1 MTAAEP
7 APRENVLRPDS
18 PESVLDA
25 VRWAAAEE
33 TPLEIIGRGSKRGV
47 GRPVQAEYTLDLS
60 GLTGVTLY
68 EPDELV
74 LSARAGTS
82 VAEIEALLAEHDQEL
97 AFEPLDYGGLANGEA
112 DLGTIGGAL
121 AANVSGPRRLKAGA
135 ARDHVLGIH
144 AVSGRGEAFKSG
156 GRVVKNVTGYDL
168 PRGLAGSWGTL
179 AIVTELTFKVL
190 PRAETAATVLLTG
203 LDDATAVRAMCG
215 AMGSTNE
222 VSGAAHLPAGAA
234 ARLPLPDLAG
244 LGQALTA
251 LRLEG
256 VGPSV
261 AYRTEKL
268 VERMGAVGPVETLDT
283 AATRALWA
291 AIRDAVPFAG
301 RQAPL
306 WRVSVAPTAGPAI
319 AAALAG
325 QPVRHFYDW
334 SGGLIWLEVADEAA
348 SDDAF
353 AGTIRTAIE
362 AAGGGHATLVR
373 GSAALR
379 TSVPPFQPQPDALAA
394 LSRRLK
400 QQFDPRGILNPGR
413 MVAGF

>member
-1 MTAAEP
+1 MEGSI
-7 APRENVLRPDS
+7 LRPET
-18 PESVLDA
+18 PEAVLEA

-33 TPLEIIGRGSKRGV
+33 TPLEVVGHGSKRAV

-60 GLTGVTLY
+60 RLSGVTLY

-74 LSARAGTS
+74 LSARAGTP
-82 VAEIEALLAEHDQEL
+82 VAEIEALLAEHNQEL
-97 AFEPLDYGGLANGEA
+97 AFEPLDYGRLCGDGT
-112 DLGTIGGAL
+112 DLGTVGGVL
-121 AANVSGPRRLKAGA
+121 AANVSGPRRIKAGA

-179 AIVTELTFKVL
+179 AVVTDLSLKVL
-190 PRAETAATVLLTG
+190 PRAETAATVLVAG
-203 LDDATAVRAMCG
+203 LDDVTAVQAMCG
-215 AMGSTNE
+215 AMGSTSE
-222 VSGAAHLPAGAA
+222 VSAAAHLPAEAA
-234 ARLPLPDLAG
+234 AALPLPELAG

-261 AYRTEKL
+261 AYRLGKL
-268 VERMGAVGPVETLDT
+268 VEQMGAAGPVETLDA
-283 AATRALWA
+283 AATQALWR
-291 AIRDAVPFAG
+291 AIRDAAPFAG
-301 RQAPL
+301 REAPL

-319 AAALAG
+319 MAALAAA
-325 QPVRHFYDW
+325 PVRHFYDW
-334 SGGLIWLEVADEAA
+334 SGGLIWVEVADESA
-348 SDDAF
+348 SEDAF
-353 AGTIRTAIE
+353 AGVIRTAIE
-362 AAGGGHATLVR
+362 SAGGGHAALVR

-379 TSVPPFQPQPDALAA
+379 TSVPPFQPQPEPLAA

-400 QQFDPRGILNPGR
+400 HNFDPKGILNPGR
-413 MVAGF
+413 MTAGI

>member
-1 MTAAEP
+1 MTQP
-7 APRENVLRPDS
+7 SILRPDT
-18 PESVLDA
+18 PEAVLAA

-33 TPLEIIGRGSKRGV
+33 TPLEVVGRASKRSV

-60 GLTGVTLY
+60 GLSGVTLY

-74 LSARAGTS
+74 LSARASTP
-82 VAEIEALLAEHDQEL
+82 VAEIEALLAEQCQEL
-97 AFEPLDYGGLANGEA
+97 AFEPLDYGALTGNGA
-112 DLGTIGGAL
+112 DLGTIGGVL
-121 AANVSGPRRLKAGA
+121 AANVSGPRRIKAGA
-135 ARDHVLGIH
+135 ARDHALGIQ

-179 AIVTELTFKVL
+179 AVFTDVTFKVL
-190 PRAETAATVLLTG
+190 PRAETAATVLVTG
-203 LDDATAVRAMCG
+203 LDDAAAVQAMCV
-215 AMGSTNE
+215 AMGSANE
-222 VSGAAHLPAGAA
+222 VSGAAHLPADTA
-234 ARLPLPDLAG
+234 ARLPLPELAG
-244 LGQALTA
+244 LGRALTA

-261 AYRTEKL
+261 AYRREKL
-268 VERMGAVGPVETLDT
+268 AELMRASGAVEMVESETS
-283 AATRALWA
+283 RALWA
-291 AIRDAVPFAG
+291 AIRDAAPFAG
-301 RQAPL
+301 RSTPL
-306 WRVSVAPTAGPAI
+306 WRVSVAPTAGSSV

-334 SGGLIWLEVADEAA
+334 SGGLVWIEVAEEGA
-348 SDDAF
+348 SHDAF
-353 AGTIRTAIE
+353 AGAIRAAIQ

-379 TSVPPFQPQPDALAA
+379 SAVPAFEPQPEALAA

-400 QQFDPRGILNPGR
+400 SSFDPAGILNPGR
-413 MVAGF
+413 MAAGV